1 MHRVSTLGIA
11 SVVVSLAIG
20 CNKPAP
26 NINLKVG
33 GPPRDLLQLEQQL
46 EEFTKALDAQT
57 ARAERAE
64 DGKLPVEERLK
75 AIDEA
80 LAEDDQINKQLDAV
94 TAELKAITQAGNFD
108 ARRYEQINPQIE
120 TQINRSV
127 ELLERL
133 SKANTDLKKLVEG
146 KDKP

>member
-1 MHRVSTLGIA
+1 M
-11 SVVVSLAIG
+11 SLAIG

-33 GPPRDLLQLEQQL
+33 GPPRDLLQLEQL
-46 EEFTKALDAQT
+46 VEEFTKALDAQT

-64 DGKLPVEERLK
+64 DVKLSVEERLK
-75 AIDEA
+75 AIEEA
-80 LAEDDQINKQLDAV
+80 LAEDDHINKKLDAV

-108 ARRYEQINPQIE
+108 ARRYEQINPQLE
-120 TQINRSV
+120 KQINRSV